1 MIRQRAHRRGFLVLA
16 AAVVLAMGAGPEPP
30 HATTAAVTERVAA
43 EEALDRE
50 AGLLAAAR
58 LRSGYALAVG

>member
-1 MIRQRAHRRGFLVLA
+1 MIRQRAHRRGFLVL